1 MQPLRVNTSKLKK
14 RMMKRTD
21 SNKKKGMKN
30 VVVEVV
36 KKKSEESVTKPKMIK
51 TKIKKSK
58 VKSVDDPG
66 DDEFGTQ
73 ANRNISDML
82 MSKESDVDSDSS
94 KRDQTKSMNNLKTD
108 ISSVVEKLGRSLH
121 FNRFKVS

>member
-1 MQPLRVNTSKLKK
+1 MNTSKLKK

-21 SNKKKGMKN
+21 SNKKKGIKN

>member
-1 MQPLRVNTSKLKK
+1 MNTSKLKK

-30 VVVEVV
+30 VVVEMV

-121 FNRFKVS
+121 FNRF

>member
-1 MQPLRVNTSKLKK
+1 MNTSKLKK

>member
-21 SNKKKGMKN
+21 SNKKKGIKN

-121 FNRFKVS
+121 FNRF

>member
-21 SNKKKGMKN
+21 SNKKKGIKN